1 MGGGFEMTSQALNI
15 ADQIQTLTE
24 LEVDYLW
31 DILKRRRDEA
41 LLRIVDVKLEESE
54 KSLTLSDEEA
64 ANRLARLDLS

>member
-1 MGGGFEMTSQALNI
+1 MTSQALNI